1 MNSFSFLYAIIPR
14 IKVVAHKLRA
24 KAEDEAAAMAAHAA
38 SSSQTQSNSSPVP
51 PSDAQASEDA
61 AALERVSI
69 AKWRR
74 MPAPDVASFSAV
86 INACHAGGQPAMATG
101 VLRLMASFG
110 VLPNLVCV
118 NSAMAAAAKAGHVS
132 YALRLMDALRGTF
145 GTEEDEHG
153 RPILGGSQ
161 DRDSIRYDGETS
173 SSGDDVIDDANQAD
187 LDGVGELPDLSHLKP
202 DVWSYAIA
210 IQSSAR
216 VHNWRGALALLE
228 EAEATPGV
236 YVNDVAYTNAIA
248 ACSASGEWKH
258 AVGLLRRMHLHHAK
272 SLEAMKRGEG
282 GGGGSSSAATDW
294 NRKAADSSSTAT
306 SSMGRGGFGNR
317 DLNGPGVVAYNACI
331 TACGRAGQVEAALSV
346 LHAMLQGNFDQGQV
360 TGSSSQTAG
369 QALGGAG
376 GVTRAEEA
384 VKAIAMAAAAASQEE
399 ATLDSDHDNDD
410 AAGAQ
415 ETTAS
420 ARKLPRPDAVSYNAA
435 LHACERAGM
444 WRVALQLLDVMPDHL
459 RDAVSFNTAMVA
471 CGRAGQWRAT
481 LELLQDLEALSDS
494 LGPLNAH
501 SYGAALTACAQA
513 AEVSIGSSSEDGV
526 AAAEAGAALLER
538 SGQTAAWRSSVACLG
553 PAAAVLRAAGRYEE
567 ALVLELELRKA
578 DPKQAMRLDMRRR
591 LGGEAPV
598 PK

>member
-1 MNSFSFLYAIIPR
+1 
-14 IKVVAHKLRA
+14 VVAHKLRA
-24 KAEDEAAAMAAHAA
+24 KAVDEAAAAAAHASSPQA
-38 SSSQTQSNSSPVP
+38 QSSSSPSSSGG
-51 PSDAQASEDA
+51 PSGGARTSSSEDA
-61 AALERVSI
+61 AALERVSM

-110 VLPNLVCV
+110 VLPNIVCV

-145 GTEEDEHG
+145 GTEEDEYG
-153 RPILGGSQ
+153 RPIFGGSNRVAAVDNQ
-161 DRDSIRYDGETS
+161 DQDSIRYDGETS
-173 SSGDDVIDDANQAD
+173 PDNDGGGGGDASHAD
-187 LDGVGELPDLSHLKP
+187 GDTGELPDLSHLKP

-272 SLEAMKRGEG
+272 RLEAMKKG
-282 GGGGSSSAATDW
+282 GNSSSSGSGWT
-294 NRKAADSSSTAT
+294 RKAEASSA
-306 SSMGRGGFGNR
+306 SMIDGSAFGNR

-331 TACGRAGQVEAALSV
+331 TACGRAGQVQAALSV
-346 LHAMLQGNFDQGQV
+346 LHAMLLGNFEQGQL
-360 TGSSSQTAG
+360 TGSSQSK
-369 QALGGAG
+369 QALEGAG

-384 VKAIAMAAAAASQEE
+384 VKAIALAAAASQ
-399 ATLDSDHDNDD
+399 DDGQVIPDDDNED
-410 AAGAQ
+410 AAGAAH
-415 ETTAS
+415 EPST
-420 ARKLPRPDAVSYNAA
+420 RKLPRPDAVSYNAA

-444 WRVALQLLDVMPDHL
+444 WRVALQLLDVMPAHL

-481 LELLQDLEALSDS
+481 LELLHDLEALSDT

-513 AEVSIGSSSEDGV
+513 AEVSIGCNSDDGI
-526 AAAEAGAALLER
+526 AAAEAGASLLER
-538 SGQTAAWRSSVACLG
+538 SGETAAWRSSVACLG
-553 PAAAVLRAAGRYEE
+553 PAAAVLRAAGKYEE

-591 LGGEAPV
+591 LGSEAQV